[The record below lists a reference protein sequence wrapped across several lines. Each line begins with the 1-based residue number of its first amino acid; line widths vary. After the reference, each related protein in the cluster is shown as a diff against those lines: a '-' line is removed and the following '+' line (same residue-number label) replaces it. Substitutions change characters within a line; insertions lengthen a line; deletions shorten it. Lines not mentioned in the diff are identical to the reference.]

1 MVLSDQ
7 DWIFDNASGRNENSG
22 LSYIDEYGMSRF
34 LNAMV
39 PMNEYGYFFN
49 PSFHDTLEGAWLRLC
64 AWVDFT
70 VPDPLNDGPEHIPAL
85 CAYEDYSTW
94 VAVRGIHTDQN
105 CWPPDGVED
114 LTVYGVWVNDPL
126 PNGVGQNWYI
136 TADAFTTNY
145 WKPISVPGVLRENN
159 YVCVVEPPV
168 DFDES
173 VFDDDKVVA
182 IGELAGKLSTVQQR
196 IFQDITRRGHV
207 SEFFDEL
214 SDQMVINAATKAVNQ
229 VLVLSGRS
237 LDGTYATV
245 TGNPNNYIVS
255 FQGLLDINA
264 YLTKNDLKLLK
275 FSVIET

>member
-1 MVLSDQ
+1 
-7 DWIFDNASGRNENSG
+7 
-22 LSYIDEYGMSRF
+22 
-34 LNAMV
+34 
-39 PMNEYGYFFN
+39 
-49 PSFHDTLEGAWLRLC
+49 
-64 AWVDFT
+64 
-70 VPDPLNDGPEHIPAL
+70 
-85 CAYEDYSTW
+85 
-94 VAVRGIHTDQN
+94 
-105 CWPPDGVED
+105 
-114 LTVYGVWVNDPL
+114 
-126 PNGVGQNWYI
+126 
-136 TADAFTTNY
+136 
-145 WKPISVPGVLRENN
+145 
-159 YVCVVEPPV
+159 VEPPV

-196 IFQDITRRGHV
+196 IFQDISRRGHV